1 MPREPAVGALMGV
14 SRSGAVEPGQAALQM
29 RLWHAL
35 QVYLARILPLPL
47 AVKERLIWWV
57 SPRYR
62 LGVHAVIL
70 DECGR
75 VLTLRST
82 YSGRWQLPGG
92 TVDYGEDFDGAIR
105 REAFEELG
113 LGFATL
119 QRIGTYRDGTGRQV
133 HAIYRA
139 TLAPGAIR
147 LSVEHRRWR
156 YNPPHRLTPFYRAVV
171 AQALHS
177 CAGELRLPG

>member
-1 MPREPAVGALMGV
+1 MKGVPPSSAGESGLTAL
-14 SRSGAVEPGQAALQM
+14 RAQ
-29 RLWHAL
+29 RWHTL
-35 QVYLARILPLPL
+35 QVYLARVVPLPL
-47 AVKERLIWWV
+47 VLKERLIWWL

-62 LGVHAVIL
+62 LGVHAVVL

-75 VLTLRST
+75 VLTLLST

-92 TVDYGEDFDGAIR
+92 TVDYGEDFDAAAR

-113 LGFATL
+113 LEFAAIE
-119 QRIGTYRDGTGRQV
+119 RIGTYRDGTGKQV

-139 TLAPGAIR
+139 ALAPGTIR

-156 YNPPHRLTPFYRAVV
+156 YTAPHRLTPFYRAIV
-171 AQALHS
+171 AQAIRPRAAKPRPS
-177 CAGELRLPG
+177 

>member
-1 MPREPAVGALMGV
+1 VTGFSQSGPGGSGRPAV
-14 SRSGAVEPGQAALQM
+14 RTP
-29 RLWHAL
+29 LWHAF
-35 QVYLARILPLPL
+35 QVYLARIFPLPL
-47 AVKERLIWWV
+47 ALKERLIWWL

-62 LGVHAVIL
+62 LGVHAVVL

-75 VLTLRST
+75 ALTLLST
-82 YSGRWQLPGG
+82 YSGCWQLPGG

-113 LGFATL
+113 LEFATME
-119 QRIGTYRDGTGRQV
+119 RIGTYRDGTGCQV

-139 TLAPGAIR
+139 TLAPGTIR

-156 YNPPHRLTPFYRAVV
+156 YNPPHRLTPFYRAIV
-171 AQALHS
+171 AQAIS
-177 CAGELRLPG
+177 PKAGLRLPG